1 MSGLLFVVSGP
12 SGVGKST
19 IRKEVMK
26 ICPGL
31 RYSVSCTTRLPRANE
46 VEGIDYHFV
55 DLATFEAMR
64 ARGDFVEWAK
74 VHGNYYGTPRQPLET
89 FWREGFDVILEID
102 VQGAKQVK
110 KVYPQGVFVFIA
122 PPSLRVLEERL
133 RGRRSDLEDDV
144 LLRMTNAH
152 LEMESIRDYNY
163 LIINDVLEEAVDRFR
178 AIIVAERCRIRDEE
192 ER

>member
-1 MSGLLFVVSGP
+1 MSGLLFVISGP

-31 RYSVSCTTRLPRANE
+31 RYSVSCTTRLPRVNE
-46 VEGIDYHFV
+46 VEGVDYHFV

-178 AIIVAERCRIRDEE
+178 AIIVAERCRIRDEK

>member
-31 RYSVSCTTRLPRANE
+31 RYSVSCTTRLPRVNE
-46 VEGIDYHFV
+46 VEGVDYHFV

-178 AIIVAERCRIRDEE
+178 AIIVAERCRIRDEK